1 MTDALV
7 IKGLSKR
14 VGGLRAV
21 QDVSFTVAENETLAL
36 IGPNGAGK
44 TTSFHLITGFHRA
57 DSGSVEAF
65 GRQIVGLKP
74 HQVCALGLART
85 FQVAKPFG
93 AMTVLA
99 NVMTGAFLRDRHV
112 AAARQRAREAIDF
125 VGLSAREQTPAR
137 DLTTIDQRR
146 LEMARALATQP
157 RILLLDEVMAGLNPS
172 EIDQA
177 VALVG
182 KLSQRGLTIV
192 IVEHVMRAIMA
203 VARHIVVLD
212 HGQKIAEG
220 TPKEI
225 VENPEVIRAYLGS
238 GYVHVPPDG
247 GAHA

>member
-1 MTDALV
+1 MADALV
-7 IKGLSKR
+7 IKGLNKR
-14 VGGLRAV
+14 FGGLRAV
-21 QDVSFTVAENETLAL
+21 QDVSFTVKENETLAL

-44 TTSFHLITGFHRA
+44 TTSFHLITGFHRP
-57 DSGSVEAF
+57 DSGSVKAF
-65 GRQIVGLKP
+65 GQEITGLKP
-74 HQVCALGLART
+74 HAVCALGLART

-112 AAARQRAREAIDF
+112 TAARDKAREAIEF
-125 VGLSAREQTPAR
+125 VGLSAKQQTAAK

-157 RILLLDEVMAGLNPS
+157 RILLLDEVMAGLNPA

-182 KLSQRGLTIV
+182 KLSQAGLTIV

-220 TPKEI
+220 SPKDI

-238 GYVHVPPDG
+238 GYVHAPGG

>member
-1 MTDALV
+1 MGDALV
-7 IKGLSKR
+7 VRNLSKR
-14 VGGLRAV
+14 FGGLRAV
-21 QDVSFTVAENETLAL
+21 QDLSFSVQENETVAL

-44 TTSFHLITGFHRA
+44 TTSFNLITGFHRP
-57 DSGSVEAF
+57 DGGSVTAF
-65 GRQIVGLKP
+65 GREIVGLRP
-74 HQVCALGLART
+74 YDICALGLART

-99 NVMTGAFLRDRHV
+99 NVMTGAFLRDKKLEV
-112 AAARQRAREAIDF
+112 ARARAREAIEF
-125 VGLSAREQTPAR
+125 VGLSAKEHTPAR

-146 LEMARALATQP
+146 LEMARALATEP
-157 RILLLDEVMAGLNPS
+157 RLLLLDEVMAGLNPS

-182 KLSQRGLTIV
+182 KLSKRGLTII

-220 TPKEI
+220 SPKE
-225 VENPEVIRAYLGS
+225 VVANPEVVRAYLGS
-238 GYVHVPPDG
+238 GYVHVATPG
-247 GAHA
+247 EH

>member
-1 MTDALV
+1 MADALV
-7 IKGLSKR
+7 IRGLSKR
-14 VGGLRAV
+14 FGGLRAV
-21 QDVSFTVAENETLAL
+21 QDVSFTVRENETVAL

-44 TTSFHLITGFHRA
+44 TTSFNLISGFQRPDA
-57 DSGSVEAF
+57 GSVSAF
-65 GRQIVGLKP
+65 GRDIVGLKP
-74 HQVCALGLART
+74 HDVCALGLART

-93 AMTVLA
+93 AMTVLD

-112 AAARQRAREAIDF
+112 AAAREQAREAIAF
-125 VGLSAREQTPAR
+125 VGLSAREQTAAK

-157 RILLLDEVMAGLNPS
+157 RLLLLDEVMAGLNPS

-220 TPKEI
+220 SPKEI

-238 GYVHVPPDG
+238 YVHPPAAGD
-247 GAHA
+247 A

>member
-1 MTDALV
+1 MGDALV
-7 IKGLSKR
+7 VRNLSKR
-14 VGGLRAV
+14 FGGLRAV
-21 QDVSFTVAENETLAL
+21 QDLSFSVKENETMAL

-44 TTSFHLITGFHRA
+44 TTSFNLITGFHRP
-57 DSGSVEAF
+57 DEGSVSAF
-65 GRQIVGLKP
+65 GREIVGLKP
-74 HQVCALGLART
+74 YDICAHGLART

-99 NVMTGAFLRDRHV
+99 NVMTGAFLRDKKLEI
-112 AAARQRAREAIDF
+112 ARARAREVIEF
-125 VGLSAREQTPAR
+125 VGLSAKEHTPAR

-146 LEMARALATQP
+146 LEMARALATEP
-157 RILLLDEVMAGLNPS
+157 RLLLLDEVMAGLNPA

-182 KLSQRGLTIV
+182 KLSKRGLTII

-220 TPKEI
+220 SPKE
-225 VENPEVIRAYLGS
+225 VVANQDVVRAYLGP
-238 GYVHVPPDG
+238 GYVHIAAPG
-247 GAHA
+247 E

>member
-1 MTDALV
+1 MAEALV
-7 IKGLSKR
+7 IKNISKR
-14 VGGLRAV
+14 FGGLRAV
-21 QDVSFTVAENETLAL
+21 QDLSFSVKEGETVAL

-44 TTSFHLITGFHRA
+44 TTSFNLVTGFYRP
-57 DSGSVEAF
+57 DTGSVSAF
-65 GRQIVGLKP
+65 GREIVGLRP
-74 HQVCALGLART
+74 HDVCALGLART

-99 NVMTGAFLRDRHV
+99 NVMTGGFLRDKKPDG
-112 AAARQRAREAIDF
+112 ARTRAREAIEF
-125 VGLSAREQTPAR
+125 VGLTAKEHTPAR

-146 LEMARALATQP
+146 LEMARALATDP
-157 RILLLDEVMAGLNPS
+157 RILLLDEVMAGLNPA

-182 KLSQRGLTIV
+182 RLSKRGLTIV

-220 TPKEI
+220 SPNEI
-225 VENPEVIRAYLGS
+225 VANPEVIRAYLGS
-238 GYVHVPPDG
+238 GYVHVATP
-247 GAHA
+247 GAT